1 MFVLLDLIG
10 HKDIQFVNFFDQ
22 MTGKY
27 FNRLRDIG
35 LFLRM
40 FNASKDNDWLIDLE
54 TGLLRAYATNNQNT
68 HKRPVFSAHVGYGRI
83 EDDHVPFLNYGNW
96 EI

>member
-10 HKDIQFVNFFDQ
+10 HKEVQFLNFFDQ

-35 LFLRM
+35 LF
-40 FNASKDNDWLIDLE
+40 FFENDRLIE
-54 TGLLRAYATNNQNT
+54 R
-68 HKRPVFSAHVGYGRI
+68 
-83 EDDHVPFLNYGNW
+83 E
-96 EI
+96 